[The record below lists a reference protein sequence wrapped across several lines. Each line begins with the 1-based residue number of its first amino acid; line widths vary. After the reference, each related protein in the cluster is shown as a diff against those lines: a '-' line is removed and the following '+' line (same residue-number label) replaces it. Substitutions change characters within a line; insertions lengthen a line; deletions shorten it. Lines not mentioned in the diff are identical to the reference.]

1 MAERV
6 LVGAGV
12 GAGVAIGT
20 TFYMPA
26 AVYRIEKSSNLQVP
40 GRVMFSTAR
49 AAVASVGA
57 EIEAEANQ
65 QQGDSQ
71 AILFALVGILE
82 DVELLRVLKDYFA
95 EGAGPE
101 AAIRGAFG
109 EFARKLL
116 ALGGYFAERANDLE
130 DLAER
135 VIHQLGGVLE
145 TVELPSAPF
154 ILITENLS
162 PMIASKL
169 DPNLCR
175 GVITAVGSAT
185 SHAAIILKSASVPVV
200 AGVHDATSIANGTRV
215 VLDASSGQIFVK
227 PDFNEIERYSLVAEA
242 NTSALAILAEQAL
255 TPLPVQIMAN
265 LGSSTESAFA
275 TSAGAEGVG
284 LLRTELL
291 FLGAATPPSLQD
303 QMFEY
308 SKILSRFAGKT
319 VIARLLDVDVDKPLP
334 FLQNAGEGKYAGR
347 GLTSLLANP
356 QILETQLK
364 ALAQAQAYYPRT
376 DLWIMAPMVTSAAQ
390 AREFLDF
397 AGRLGMG
404 ASSNGTKLG
413 VMIEVPEILVE
424 AELTVTLAMCDFV
437 SIGTND
443 LTHYILQDYE
453 PVETDT
459 SRRPNQPMARRT
471 LNVEAESPYE
481 ALVFGQVKRVIDAAR
496 PLNKTVGVCGE
507 LASDARAAL
516 QFVRWG
522 IDSLSVAPVLIA
534 PLRAALASAL

>member
-1 MAERV
+1 LDGGIGHGSSLFALYNWVVAERV

-308 SKILSRFAGKT
+308 SKILSRFAGK
-319 VIARLLDVDVDKPLP
+319 PL
-334 FLQNAGEGKYAGR
+334 
-347 GLTSLLANP
+347 
-356 QILETQLK
+356 
-364 ALAQAQAYYPRT
+364 
-376 DLWIMAPMVTSAAQ
+376 
-390 AREFLDF
+390 
-397 AGRLGMG
+397 
-404 ASSNGTKLG
+404 
-413 VMIEVPEILVE
+413 
-424 AELTVTLAMCDFV
+424 
-437 SIGTND
+437 
-443 LTHYILQDYE
+443 
-453 PVETDT
+453 
-459 SRRPNQPMARRT
+459 
-471 LNVEAESPYE
+471 
-481 ALVFGQVKRVIDAAR
+481 
-496 PLNKTVGVCGE
+496 
-507 LASDARAAL
+507 
-516 QFVRWG
+516 
-522 IDSLSVAPVLIA
+522 
-534 PLRAALASAL
+534 

>member
-1 MAERV
+1 M
-6 LVGAGV
+6 GAGV

-26 AVYRIEKSSNLQVP
+26 AVYRIEKSANPQFP

-49 AAVASVGA
+49 AAVASVA
-57 EIEAEANQ
+57 AHLEAEAND
-65 QQGDSQ
+65 QQGDAQ
-71 AILFALVGILE
+71 AILFALAGILE
-82 DVELLRVLKDYFA
+82 DAELLRVLKDYFA

-109 EFARKLL
+109 EFGRKLL
-116 ALGGYFAERANDLE
+116 ALGGYFAERAHDLE

-135 VIHQLGGVLE
+135 VIRQLGGVLE
-145 TVELPSAPF
+145 TVELPTTPF

-162 PMIASKL
+162 PMVATKL
-169 DPNLCR
+169 DTNVCR
-175 GVITAVGSAT
+175 GVITAIGSAT
-185 SHAAIILKSASVPVV
+185 SHAAIILKSAAVPVV

-227 PDFNEIERYSLVAEA
+227 PDFNEIERYSLVSEA
-242 NTSALAILAEQAL
+242 NTSALEILNEQARAV
-255 TPLPVQIMAN
+255 LPIQIMAN
-265 LGSSTESAFA
+265 LGSSTESSFA
-275 TSAGAEGVG
+275 NSAGAEGVG

-291 FLGAATPPSLQD
+291 FLGAETPPSLQD

-308 SKILSRFAGKT
+308 SKILARFVGKT
-319 VIARLLDVDVDKPLP
+319 VVARLLDVDVDKPLP

-356 QILETQLK
+356 EILEIQLK

-376 DLWIMAPMVTSAAQ
+376 ELWIMAPMVTSASQ
-390 AREFLDF
+390 AKEFLNF
-397 AGRLGMG
+397 AARLGLG
-404 ASSNGTKLG
+404 ENLSGIKLG

-424 AELTVTLAMCDFV
+424 AELTLTLAMCDFV

-453 PVETDT
+453 PVAAEIGM
-459 SRRPNQPMARRT
+459 RPNQPIARRT
-471 LNVEAESPYE
+471 LNVDANSPYE
-481 ALVFGQVKRVIDAAR
+481 ALIFGQVKRVIEAAK
-496 PLNKTVGVCGE
+496 PFNKKVGVCGE

-516 QFVRWG
+516 QFIKWG
-522 IDSLSVAPVLIA
+522 VDSLSVAPVLIA
-534 PLRAALASAL
+534 PLRAALASTL

>member
-26 AVYRIEKSSNLQVP
+26 AVYHIEKRANMQTS

-49 AAVASVGA
+49 AAVASVVA
-57 EIEAEANQ
+57 ELEAEAIE
-65 QQGDSQ
+65 QQGDAQ
-71 AILFALVGILE
+71 AILFALAGILE
-82 DVELLRVLKDYFA
+82 DTELLRVLKDFFA

-109 EFARKLL
+109 AFGRKLL

-135 VIHQLGGVLE
+135 VIRQLGGVLE
-145 TVELPSAPF
+145 TVDLPRWPF

-162 PMIASKL
+162 PMVAAKL
-169 DPNLCR
+169 DPNLCQ
-175 GVITAVGSAT
+175 GVITAIGSAT
-185 SHAAIILKSASVPVV
+185 SHAAIILKSAAVPVV

-227 PDFNEIERYSLVAEA
+227 PDATEIERYSLVAEA
-242 NTSALAILAEQAL
+242 NTSAIAILNEQAMK
-255 TPLPVQIMAN
+255 PLPVHIMAN

-275 TSAGAEGVG
+275 NSVGADGVG

-291 FLGAATPPSLQD
+291 FLGAEKPPTLQD

-308 SKILSRFAGKT
+308 SKILARFAGKT
-319 VIARLLDVDVDKPLP
+319 VIARLLDVDIDKPLP

-356 QILETQLK
+356 EILEAQLK

-376 DLWIMAPMVTSAAQ
+376 ELWIMAPMVTCAAQ
-390 AREFLDF
+390 ARAFLDF
-397 AGRLGMG
+397 ANRLGLG
-404 ASSNGTKLG
+404 QGGSTVKLG

-424 AELTVTLAMCDFV
+424 AELSLTLKMCDFV

-443 LTHYILQDYE
+443 LTHYILQDYK
-453 PVETDT
+453 PIQRDV
-459 SRRPNQPMARRT
+459 SHRPNQSIARRT
-471 LNVEAESPYE
+471 LNVDADSPYE
-481 ALVFGQVKRVIDAAR
+481 ALIFGQVKRVIDAAK
-496 PLNKTVGVCGE
+496 PLNKPVGVCGE

-516 QFVRWG
+516 QFIKWG
-522 IDSLSVAPVLIA
+522 VDSLSVAPVLIA
-534 PLRAALASAL
+534 PLRAALSSSL

>member
-1 MAERV
+1 
-6 LVGAGV
+6 
-12 GAGVAIGT
+12 
-20 TFYMPA
+20 
-26 AVYRIEKSSNLQVP
+26 
-40 GRVMFSTAR
+40 
-49 AAVASVGA
+49 
-57 EIEAEANQ
+57 
-65 QQGDSQ
+65 
-71 AILFALVGILE
+71 
-82 DVELLRVLKDYFA
+82 
-95 EGAGPE
+95 
-101 AAIRGAFG
+101 
-109 EFARKLL
+109 
-116 ALGGYFAERANDLE
+116 
-130 DLAER
+130 
-135 VIHQLGGVLE
+135 
-145 TVELPSAPF
+145 
-154 ILITENLS
+154 
-162 PMIASKL
+162 
-169 DPNLCR
+169 
-175 GVITAVGSAT
+175 
-185 SHAAIILKSASVPVV
+185 
-200 AGVHDATSIANGTRV
+200 
-215 VLDASSGQIFVK
+215 
-227 PDFNEIERYSLVAEA
+227 
-242 NTSALAILAEQAL
+242 
-255 TPLPVQIMAN
+255 
-265 LGSSTESAFA
+265 
-275 TSAGAEGVG
+275 
-284 LLRTELL
+284 
-291 FLGAATPPSLQD
+291 
-303 QMFEY
+303 
-308 SKILSRFAGKT
+308 
-319 VIARLLDVDVDKPLP
+319 LDVDVDKPLP